1 LLLLP
6 PSADYKESYLEA
18 LAEYHAEGRHLDLD
32 AGLLATDFETFVRD
46 LVDRSD
52 PCRVRPG
59 RVPESVLWMIDRG
72 AYIGRVSIRHE
83 LNEQLL
89 RIGGHIGYEV
99 RPGMRRRGHG
109 TRALRLAL
117 DEARKLG
124 LCRVLLTC
132 DPENIASRK
141 IIERNGGRLEDA
153 VPKGGEHMRRYWI
166 DLDR

>member
-1 LLLLP
+1 
-6 PSADYKESYLEA
+6 
-18 LAEYHAEGRHLDLD
+18 
-32 AGLLATDFETFVRD
+32 
-46 LVDRSD
+46 
-52 PCRVRPG
+52 
-59 RVPESVLWMIDRG
+59 MIDRG

-124 LCRVLLTC
+124 LRRVLLTC
-132 DPENIASRK
+132 DPENIASTK
-141 IIERNGGRLEDA
+141 IIERNGGRLEED
-153 VPKGGEHMRRYWI
+153 VPKGGERVRRYWI